1 MKKESDADK
10 IIRLEYE
17 NEELKKSLMERDDRI
32 ILLRNR
38 VNFML
43 DNVNEDCKKC
53 NKKALLEGFNC
64 FNY

>member
-17 NEELKKSLMERDDRI
+17 NKELKKSLMERDDRI

-53 NKKALLEGFNC
+53 NKKSPT
-64 FNY
+64 